1 MLKFIWNSWW
11 RNKERF
17 ILLMVGM
24 LIVSTGLS
32 YLLGV
37 TQANNGT
44 VVNELQ
50 KRWDS
55 SYHIVVRP
63 EGSRSVTEDLN
74 LLEPNY
80 MSGLE
85 GGITREQYETIQQ
98 IADIDVA
105 APIAMI

>member
-85 GGITREQYETIQQ
+85 GGITRVCS
-98 IADIDVA
+98 AK
-105 APIAMI
+105 